1 MPLQITG
8 RHMSISEEQRE
19 YIDKKVNRL
28 RRMCPKLDE
37 LSFTLTKEKLT
48 FDAEANLR
56 AGRIVAQAVV
66 TAAQP
71 LEAIDALVDKLEAQ
85 ISRAKAKVAD
95 KKAAGREKVSARE
108 LAGEADEDEEE
119 EEEEEGL
126 NEEVVEA

>member
-28 RRMCPKLDE
+28 RRMCPKIDE
-37 LSFTLTKEKLT
+37 MSFTLTKEKLN
-48 FDAEANLR
+48 FEAEANLR

-85 ISRAKAKVAD
+85 ISRSKTKIAD
-95 KKAAGREKVSARE
+95 KKAAGREKASARE
-108 LAGEADEDEEE
+108 LAGEGE

-126 NEEVVEA
+126 DEEAAEA